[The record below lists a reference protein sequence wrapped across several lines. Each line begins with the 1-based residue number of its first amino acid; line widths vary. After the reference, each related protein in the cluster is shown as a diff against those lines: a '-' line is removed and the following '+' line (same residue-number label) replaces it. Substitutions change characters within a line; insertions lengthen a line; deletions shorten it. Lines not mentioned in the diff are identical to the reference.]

1 MFANVTAQLTKF
13 RVFFDNFFISAME
26 FMGRLEIELMTVF
39 GSLAH
44 NLLEM
49 SLDLQMLISSW
60 LERTGLCSLLRLLP
74 RK

>member
-1 MFANVTAQLTKF
+1 M
-13 RVFFDNFFISAME
+13 
-26 FMGRLEIELMTVF
+26 EIELMTVF

-44 NLLEM
+44 NLLVM

-60 LERTGLCSLLRLLP
+60 LERTGLCSLLGLLP